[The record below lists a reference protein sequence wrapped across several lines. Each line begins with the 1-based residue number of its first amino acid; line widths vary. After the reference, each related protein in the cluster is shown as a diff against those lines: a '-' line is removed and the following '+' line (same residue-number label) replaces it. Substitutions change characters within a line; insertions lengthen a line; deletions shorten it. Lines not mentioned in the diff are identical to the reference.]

1 MASVFSFDGR
11 LSRAAYAARALPLLA
26 APYALAAGL
35 QWASGGRPSGF
46 ILPWTAPLRW
56 VLTLE
61 GRHGLWETG
70 GNLAFLACLV
80 IISWAAAAAGVR
92 RARDSGLHGF
102 WAALTLVPL
111 AQIVAVI
118 RLSTAPGRLTTEA
131 DVEAGVEEQD
141 RRAWGSRI
149 LGLLSGMGIMVAAAG
164 LGALVFKS
172 YGLSLFLGAPF
183 LVGFTTACLTARSGG
198 RFGQSIADFSLA
210 LFLAGL
216 ILLGTAIEGV
226 ICLAMAAPFAWV
238 MALVGALAGHG
249 VGKLGRGGRGS
260 GRMAVMLLP
269 MMFMVEAAAPRT
281 AAFNDSRS
289 VIVDA
294 PADVVWAQVLNM
306 KEIAAPPSL
315 PFRLGVAYPV
325 RGVVVGEG
333 VGAMRYGYFSTGK
346 ATERITDWRPGRVLA
361 FDILSEPASIREMSP
376 YGPIQTPHSDGYF
389 RSVDARIG
397 LEPLSD
403 GRTRLTLTT
412 NHEMDLQPAAYWLP
426 MARWI
431 VRENKA
437 RVLRQ
442 MKAQAEESVSS
453 RG

>member
-1 MASVFSFDGR
+1 MASVFSFEGR
-11 LSRAAYAARALPLLA
+11 LGRAAYAVRALPLLA
-26 APYALAAGL
+26 LPYALAAGL
-35 QWASGGRPSGF
+35 QWASGARAVGF
-46 ILPWTAPLRW
+46 VLPWTAPLRW

-61 GRHGLWETG
+61 GRNGLWEAG

-80 IISWAAAAAGVR
+80 FISWLAAAVAVR

-102 WAALTLVPL
+102 WAALTLVPI

-118 RLSTAPGRLTTEA
+118 RLATAPSRATDEA
-131 DVEAGVEEQD
+131 EVEEQD
-141 RRAWGSRI
+141 RSAWGGRI
-149 LGLLSGMGIMVAAAG
+149 RGLLSGIGIMVIAAG
-164 LGALVFKS
+164 LGALVFKD
-172 YGLSLFLGAPF
+172 YGLSLFMGAPF

-198 RFGQSIADFSLA
+198 TFGRSIGEFSLA
-210 LFLAGL
+210 LLLAAL
-216 ILLGTAIEGV
+216 ILMGTAIEGV
-226 ICLAMAAPFAWV
+226 ICLVMAAPFAWLI
-238 MALVGALAGHG
+238 ALVGAVAGHG
-249 VGKLGRGGRGS
+249 VGKLGRGSRGTS
-260 GRMAVMLLP
+260 RMAVVLLP

-281 AAFNDSRS
+281 VAFGDSRS
-289 VIVDA
+289 VVVDA
-294 PADVVWAQVLNM
+294 PADVVWAQVLDM
-306 KEIAAPPSL
+306 REIAAPPSL

-361 FDILSEPASIREMSP
+361 FDILSEPASIRELSP

-389 RSVDARIG
+389 RSIDARIG

-403 GRTRLTLTT
+403 GKTRLTLTT

-437 RVLRQ
+437 RVLGQ
-442 MKAQAEESVSS
+442 MKAQAEESVRS
-453 RG
+453 RN